1 MAIDSRRRARLQRE
15 ARLKREKEAV
25 WKQLCELMRD
35 YDNYEHDPK
44 YKRLA
49 EIRQNKH
56 MPLTEAWA
64 IVEKEFAEK

>member
-25 WKQLCELMRD
+25 WKQLYELMRD
-35 YDNYEHDPK
+35 YDPYEHDPK

-49 EIRQNKH
+49 EICQKKH
-56 MPLTEAWA
+56 MQLTEAWA

>member
-25 WKQLCELMRD
+25 WKQLCELMRN
-35 YDNYEHDPK
+35 YDPYQYDPQ

-49 EIRQNKH
+49 EICQNKH